1 MHGVLSNRLP
11 LIRHYTIQSLFSPVL
26 LISFVKIAQTGILR
40 EMEWSLMSV
49 KGISSE
55 EFGKEALI
63 SRRSGFSFL
72 SKVDQR
78 LQRPH
83 DLSKM
88 QQMSAK
94 DAQ

>member
-1 MHGVLSNRLP
+1 MIIPYIRYLSG
-11 LIRHYTIQSLFSPVL
+11 L
-26 LISFVKIAQTGILR
+26 LILFVTIAQTGILR
-40 EMEWSLMSV
+40 EMEWSLLSV

-63 SRRSGFSFL
+63 SRRPRFSFL

-88 QQMSAK
+88 QQMSA
-94 DAQ
+94 